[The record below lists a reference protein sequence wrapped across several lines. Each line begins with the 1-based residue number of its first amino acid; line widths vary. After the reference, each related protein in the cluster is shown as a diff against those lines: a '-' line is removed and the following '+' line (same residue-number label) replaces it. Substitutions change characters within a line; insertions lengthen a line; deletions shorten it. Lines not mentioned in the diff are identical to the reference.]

1 MSFYKCL
8 VFNATKILTNLKN
21 NLETLTTTSL
31 LQPQHKL
38 TLINQFIGPALT
50 YPLQTAHVD
59 KIPKKFLTKVDN
71 MIRNAVKQVLQ
82 LPSDTPNSMIYS
94 SHKYKGLSV
103 IRASWEAYLQQL
115 NINTSLQTLADP
127 HVDAVRDYEHIANR
141 CLSELQMSEHGKNM
155 KVKQIRQHLKEREF
169 REWCSYPHKGKG
181 VELFSEVPSANKWV
195 IKKAGLSCSE
205 WRDMLKMTAM
215 VPPIRTIPGRST
227 STNHCRH
234 CSEYETLS
242 HVLGRCP
249 H

>member
-1 MSFYKCL
+1 
-8 VFNATKILTNLKN
+8 
-21 NLETLTTTSL
+21 
-31 LQPQHKL
+31 
-38 TLINQFIGPALT
+38 
-50 YPLQTAHVD
+50 
-59 KIPKKFLTKVDN
+59 
-71 MIRNAVKQVLQ
+71 
-82 LPSDTPNSMIYS
+82 
-94 SHKYKGLSV
+94 
-103 IRASWEAYLQQL
+103 
-115 NINTSLQTLADP
+115 
-127 HVDAVRDYEHIANR
+127 
-141 CLSELQMSEHGKNM
+141 M

-249 H
+249 HGEILRIKRHNIIRSMIAQALRSKGMEVYEEVTCLAEQDIIRRVDI